1 MLAYEMGPYDM
12 LRADDLDEIDKQIQL
27 SREQGIKNFAIGIYD
42 DNVCQ
47 ALNINKPIK
56 SLKDRM
62 EIMKYI
68 RGVDFVFPVHSL
80 DKKVLE
86 QDITKAFEEFKK
98 EQNKKKEKQD
108 KKYDL
113 AYAPGT
119 YDLFHAGHLE
129 NLLIASSQ
137 SKKLIVGV
145 KADKLVQEHKHKNPM
160 ISQKERVEILRHFKF
175 VDDAYVYFTRDLHI
189 ANDYIKSKY
198 DKYVDAVFL
207 GSDLKNDFKD
217 IKNINIVYTERD
229 EKLMEERSST
239 GYAKKYKKLKL
250 SNQTDKKY
258 TGNKIDINKKGNN
271 ILDVEDKEL

>member
-86 QDITKAFEEFKK
+86 QDITKAFGEFKK

-198 DKYVDAVFL
+198 DKDVDAVFL

-239 GYAKKYKKLKL
+239 GYAKKYKKLSL
-250 SNQTDKKY
+250 SKQTDKKY
-258 TGNKIDINKKGNN
+258 TGNKINLDKKDNN
-271 ILDVEDKEL
+271 ILNVEDKEL

>member
-1 MLAYEMGPYDM
+1 MLAYEIGPYDM
-12 LRADDLDEIDKQIQL
+12 LRADDLNEIDKQIQL

-56 SLKDRM
+56 SLEDRM

-80 DKKVLE
+80 DKKILE

-98 EQNKKKEKQD
+98 EQNNKKEKQD

-175 VDDAYVYFTRDLHI
+175 VDDAYVYFTRDLNI

-198 DKYVDAVFL
+198 DKDVDAVLL

-258 TGNKIDINKKGNN
+258 TGNKINVNKKGNN
-271 ILDVEDKEL
+271 VLDVEDKEL

>member
-1 MLAYEMGPYDM
+1 MLAYEIGPYDM

-56 SLKDRM
+56 SLEDRM

-98 EQNKKKEKQD
+98 EQNNKKEKQD

-175 VDDAYVYFTRDLHI
+175 VDDAYVYFTRDLNI

-198 DKYVDAVFL
+198 GKDVDAVFL

-258 TGNKIDINKKGNN
+258 TRNKIDINKKGNN
-271 ILDVEDKEL
+271 VLDVEDKEL

>member
-56 SLKDRM
+56 SLNDRM

-198 DKYVDAVFL
+198 DKDVDAVFL

-239 GYAKKYKKLKL
+239 GYAKKYKKLSL
-250 SNQTDKKY
+250 SKQTDKKY
-258 TGNKIDINKKGNN
+258 TGNKINLDKKDNN

>member
-1 MLAYEMGPYDM
+1 MLAYEIGPYDM

-56 SLKDRM
+56 SLEDRM

-80 DKKVLE
+80 DKKILE

-98 EQNKKKEKQD
+98 EQNNKKEKQD

-175 VDDAYVYFTRDLHI
+175 VDDAYVYFTRDLNI

-198 DKYVDAVFL
+198 GKDVDAVFL

-258 TGNKIDINKKGNN
+258 TGNKINVNKKGNN
-271 ILDVEDKEL
+271 VLDAEDKEL

>member
-56 SLKDRM
+56 SLNDRM

-98 EQNKKKEKQD
+98 EQNKNKEKQD

-198 DKYVDAVFL
+198 DKDVDAVFL

-239 GYAKKYKKLKL
+239 GYAKKYKKLSL
-250 SNQTDKKY
+250 SKQTDKKY
-258 TGNKIDINKKGNN
+258 TGNKINLDKKDNN

>member
-56 SLKDRM
+56 SLNDRM

-239 GYAKKYKKLKL
+239 GYAKKYKKLSL
-250 SNQTDKKY
+250 SKQTDKKY
-258 TGNKIDINKKGNN
+258 TGNKINLDKKDNN

>member
-239 GYAKKYKKLKL
+239 GYAKKYKKLSL
-250 SNQTDKKY
+250 SKQTDKKY
-258 TGNKIDINKKGNN
+258 TGNKINLDKKDNN

>member
-175 VDDAYVYFTRDLHI
+175 VDDAYVYFTRDLNI

-198 DKYVDAVFL
+198 DKDVDAVFL

-239 GYAKKYKKLKL
+239 GYAKKYKKLSL
-250 SNQTDKKY
+250 SKQTDKKY

-271 ILDVEDKEL
+271 VLDVEDKEL

>member
-1 MLAYEMGPYDM
+1 MLAYEIGPYDM

-56 SLKDRM
+56 SLEDRM

-80 DKKVLE
+80 DKKILE

-98 EQNKKKEKQD
+98 EQNNKKEKQD

-175 VDDAYVYFTRDLHI
+175 VDDAYVYFTRDLNI

-198 DKYVDAVFL
+198 GKDVDAVFL

-258 TGNKIDINKKGNN
+258 TGNKINLNKKGNN
-271 ILDVEDKEL
+271 VLDVEDKEL

>member
-56 SLKDRM
+56 SLNDRM

-175 VDDAYVYFTRDLHI
+175 VDDAYVYFTRDLNI

-198 DKYVDAVFL
+198 DKDVDAVFL

-239 GYAKKYKKLKL
+239 GYAKKYKKLSL
-250 SNQTDKKY
+250 SKQTDKKY
-258 TGNKIDINKKGNN
+258 TGNKINLDKKANN

>member
-56 SLKDRM
+56 SLNDRM

-113 AYAPGT
+113 SYAPGT

-198 DKYVDAVFL
+198 DKDVDAVFL

-239 GYAKKYKKLKL
+239 GYAKKYKKLSL
-250 SNQTDKKY
+250 SKQTDKKY
-258 TGNKIDINKKGNN
+258 TGNKINLDKKDNN
-271 ILDVEDKEL
+271 ILNVEDKEL

>member
-1 MLAYEMGPYDM
+1 M
-12 LRADDLDEIDKQIQL
+12 
-27 SREQGIKNFAIGIYD
+27 
-42 DNVCQ
+42 
-47 ALNINKPIK
+47 
-56 SLKDRM
+56 
-62 EIMKYI
+62 
-68 RGVDFVFPVHSL
+68 
-80 DKKVLE
+80 KKV
-86 QDITKAFEEFKK
+86 IT
-98 EQNKKKEKQD
+98 
-108 KKYDL
+108 Y
-113 AYAPGT
+113 GT

-175 VDDAYVYFTRDLHI
+175 VDDAYVYFTRDLNI

-198 DKYVDAVFL
+198 GKDVDAVFL

-239 GYAKKYKKLKL
+239 GYAKKYKKLSL

-271 ILDVEDKEL
+271 VLDVEDKEL

>member
-1 MLAYEMGPYDM
+1 MLAYEIGPYDM

-56 SLKDRM
+56 SLEDRM

-98 EQNKKKEKQD
+98 EQNNKKEKQD

-175 VDDAYVYFTRDLHI
+175 VDDAYVYFTRDLNI

-198 DKYVDAVFL
+198 DKDVDAVFL

-271 ILDVEDKEL
+271 VLDVEDKEL

>member
-1 MLAYEMGPYDM
+1 MLAYEIGPYDM
-12 LRADDLDEIDKQIQL
+12 LRADELDEIDKQIQL

-56 SLKDRM
+56 SLEDRM

-86 QDITKAFEEFKK
+86 QDITKSFEEFKK
-98 EQNKKKEKQD
+98 EQNNKKEKQD

-175 VDDAYVYFTRDLHI
+175 VDDAYVYFTRDLNI

-198 DKYVDAVFL
+198 GKDVDAVFL

-271 ILDVEDKEL
+271 VLDVEDKEL